1 MDKHIKALISRAQ
14 DALSLLMQKAPW
26 AMLLV
31 LPIAYFW
38 LELVFKA
45 STTGG
50 YFPPILYIAAFSA
63 AFGMVGNLI
72 SSLSSRPAINRAI
85 RLALLAL
92 TSLAFGVEYFVF
104 CQFKVFYDLTTVI
117 GGASGATR
125 GFSDHIAAL
134 LLNPSGILHIVLF
147 LLPTVIYALIMWYDP
162 AERLDFQGAK
172 QLALG
177 AVAAH
182 LVALLLISFSSVY
195 NITYVERYS
204 FSSSV
209 QNFGFL
215 TSMRKE
221 LWRYLSGPQE
231 VSFRGM
237 ASNNPSEAVPEGA
250 STEDA
255 ADQTTEKQSEK
266 KDNTDKNATSGKK
279 TSGKK
284 AAVAPNALDIDFAAL
299 AKTTD
304 GTWAALDQYVASQT
318 PSLRN
323 DMTGLFEGYNLIF
336 ISAEALS
343 AEAIREDTTPTLYR
357 MATKG
362 IQFTDYY
369 QPASAGTTG
378 GEYLNLFGMLPTDS
392 GASVIDT
399 IDHNNYMTM
408 GFTLNRLG
416 YEGWMFHNNDYT
428 YYSRDL
434 THNMLGY
441 NHGFIG
447 YGNGMEAWVELVWPE
462 SDLEMV
468 KGTWENLYGE
478 LGDAKHPFNVYYMSV
493 SGHSLYSKDV
503 NAMSERYW
511 DEVEDLPYSEEVRAY
526 LAANIDLDRAMEYLI
541 GQLEKRKIARRTV
554 IVIAAD
560 HFPYGLDDE
569 SLGSLP
575 VLSELYGH
583 DVSSLL
589 DRDHNR
595 LIIWS
600 GALEKRKEP
609 LVVDTPTSSMDI
621 LPTLLNLFG
630 AEWDSRLL
638 PGRDVF
644 SDRPPLVFD
653 LNYDWKTDLGTYLSD
668 TGTFTPVE
676 GAEVPEGYVEAMH
689 NVVSDKISY
698 CTAVLDSDYFRHVF
712 GEPEDVEAAFE
723 AGKKVADAEPASN
736 EDRLAGDI
744 IRRFKAK
751 HHLK

>member
-1 MDKHIKALISRAQ
+1 MLDKHLKSLIAKAQNAVSEY
-14 DALSLLMQKAPW
+14 MQRSPW
-26 AMLLV
+26 AMQLM
-31 LPIAYFW
+31 LPAAILW
-38 LELVFKA
+38 LEVVFKA

-50 YFPPILYIAAFSA
+50 FFPPILFIAAFSA
-63 AFGMVGNLI
+63 AFGLVGTLV
-72 SSLSSRPAINRAI
+72 SSLSARPLVNRAI

-92 TSLAFGVEYFVF
+92 LGFAFGVEYFVF
-104 CQFKVFYDLTTVI
+104 CQFKVFYDLTTVV
-117 GGASGATR
+117 GGANGAAH

-134 LLNPSGILHIVLF
+134 LLSPSGILHVVLF
-147 LLPTVIYALIMWYDP
+147 LLPCALYALVMRHDP
-162 AERLDFQGAK
+162 AERLNLDCLKRVAIGA
-172 QLALG
+172 AS
-177 AVAAH
+177 AH
-182 LVALLLISFSSVY
+182 LVALLLISFSSAYSV
-195 NITYVERYS
+195 TYVERYS

-209 QNFGFL
+209 QSFGFL

-221 LWRYLSGPQE
+221 LWRLVSGPQE
-231 VSFRGM
+231 VAFRSV
-237 ASNNPSEAVPEGA
+237 AESPSDATTEPPATEGE
-250 STEDA
+250 SEKA
-255 ADQTTEKQSEK
+255 ADKQDGETSTK
-266 KDNTDKNATSGKK
+266 KKATG
-279 TSGKK
+279 SGKK
-284 AAVAPNALDIDFAAL
+284 ASSKKAVAAPNTLDIDFAAL
-299 AKTTD
+299 AATTD
-304 GTWAALDQYVASQT
+304 GTWAALDQYVAAQT

-323 DMTGLFEGYNLIF
+323 DMTGLFQGYNLIF
-336 ISAEALS
+336 ISAEAFS

-378 GEYLNLFGMLPTDS
+378 GEYLNLFGMLPTDG

-399 IDHNNYMTM
+399 AEHNNYVTM

-416 YEGWMFHNNDYT
+416 YDGWAFHNNDYT

-434 THNMLGY
+434 THDKLGY
-441 NHGFIG
+441 NHGYIG
-447 YGNGMEAWVELVWPE
+447 YGNGMEQWVKEQWPE

-468 KGTWENLYGE
+468 QGTWENLYGD

-493 SGHSLYSKDV
+493 SGHSLYTYDS
-503 NAMSERYW
+503 NAMSKKYW
-511 DEVEDLPYSEEVRAY
+511 DEVEDLPYSEEVKAY
-526 LAANIDLDRAMEYLI
+526 LACNIDLDRAMEYLI
-541 GQLEKRKIARRTV
+541 KQLEERKIAKRTV

-560 HFPYGLDDE
+560 HFPYGLDGD
-569 SLGSLP
+569 SLGAMP

-583 DVSSLL
+583 EVNSLL

-644 SDRPPLVFD
+644 SDRDALVFD
-653 LNYDWKTDLGTYLSD
+653 INYDWKTELGTYLSD
-668 TGTFTPVE
+668 GDTFIPAE
-676 GAEVPEGYVEAMH
+676 GATIPEGYVEQMH
-689 NVVSDKISY
+689 NIVADKIRY
-698 CTAVLDSDYFRHVF
+698 CSAVLESDYYRHVF
-712 GEPEDVEAAFE
+712 GEPEDVNAANA
-723 AGKKVADAEPASN
+723 AGKQALEGETSS
-736 EDRLAGDI
+736 EDKLAGDI

-751 HHLK
+751 HHFK